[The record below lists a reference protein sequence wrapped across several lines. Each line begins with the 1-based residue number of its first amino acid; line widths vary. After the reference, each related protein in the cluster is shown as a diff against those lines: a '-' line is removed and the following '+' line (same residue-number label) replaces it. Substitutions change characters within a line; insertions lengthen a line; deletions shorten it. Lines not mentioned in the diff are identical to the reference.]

1 MKCEDLL
8 MKKRS
13 PLLSVLVVLVLF
25 LDLLSEDER
34 GGKDFDFALPKGSSS
49 SSSSIIYIIQNV

>member
-49 SSSSIIYIIQNV
+49 SSSIIYIIQNV

>member
-8 MKKRS
+8 VLRKRS

-49 SSSSIIYIIQNV
+49 SSIIYIIQNV

>member
-1 MKCEDLL
+1 M
-8 MKKRS
+8 KRS
-13 PLLSVLVVLVLF
+13 PLRGLFVVLVLF

-49 SSSSIIYIIQNV
+49 SSSIIYIIQNV

>member
-13 PLLSVLVVLVLF
+13 PLLSSVLVVLVLF

-34 GGKDFDFALPKGSSS
+34 GGKDFDFAYLGS

>member
-8 MKKRS
+8 MTKRS

-34 GGKDFDFALPKGSSS
+34 GGKDFDFALPKGST

>member
-34 GGKDFDFALPKGSSS
+34 GGKDFDFALPKGST

>member
-25 LDLLSEDER
+25 LDLLSELRMKEEEKTLILR
-34 GGKDFDFALPKGSSS
+34 YQK
-49 SSSSIIYIIQNV
+49 VVVVVV

>member
-1 MKCEDLL
+1 M
-8 MKKRS
+8 
-13 PLLSVLVVLVLF
+13 SVLVVLVLF

-49 SSSSIIYIIQNV
+49 SSIIYIIQNV

>member
-8 MKKRS
+8 VKKRS

-49 SSSSIIYIIQNV
+49 SSIIYIIQNV

>member
-1 MKCEDLL
+1 RERCEDLL
-8 MKKRS
+8 RKRS
-13 PLLSVLVVLVLF
+13 LLRSVLVVLVLF

-49 SSSSIIYIIQNV
+49 SSSIIYIIQNV

>member
-49 SSSSIIYIIQNV
+49 SSIIYIIQNV

>member
-8 MKKRS
+8 MKKR
-13 PLLSVLVVLVLF
+13 PLLSSVLVVLVLF

-49 SSSSIIYIIQNV
+49 SSIIYIIQNV

>member
-25 LDLLSEDER
+25 LDLLRMKEEEKTLILR
-34 GGKDFDFALPKGSSS
+34 T
-49 SSSSIIYIIQNV
+49 

>member
-13 PLLSVLVVLVLF
+13 PLLSSVLVVLVLF

-49 SSSSIIYIIQNV
+49 SSIIYIIQNV